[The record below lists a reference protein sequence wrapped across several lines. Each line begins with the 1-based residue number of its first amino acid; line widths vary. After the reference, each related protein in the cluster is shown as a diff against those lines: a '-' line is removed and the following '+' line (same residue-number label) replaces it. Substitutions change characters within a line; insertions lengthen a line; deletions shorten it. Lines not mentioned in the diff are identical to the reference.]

1 MDAKELKA
9 ALETLSVDLEG
20 KNKAEVKTV
29 MDTFEAKYTDVV
41 ANAVTEVKEQFEAK
55 LKEVQDHADALD
67 VKLNESKAQ
76 KKEKEVTLKS
86 LINDNFDSIS
96 KVKKGNSVTMETKVV
111 GDMTLSASLT
121 GDQPRDYSMVV
132 AGVPR
137 QLVNFADLVQS
148 VSISGGTWTFPKE
161 TGSEGAI
168 ATQTEGSAKS
178 QIDYDF
184 TMVDVNT
191 DFIAG
196 YATYSKKMSNNLP
209 FLESY
214 LPEAMTRDYWIQE
227 NSTFNTALIAGATA
241 SSEIITGKN
250 KIEMLINEIATLEGL
265 NFSPNGIALS
275 PADFYS
281 ILKTEK
287 STGAGYGLPGV
298 VSFENG
304 QLRINGIPLF
314 KVNWLA
320 ANKYHVADWSQVK
333 KVVTEGLSVAFSTED
348 GDNFKKNNIT
358 ARVEAQVG
366 LAVERGDACIYGDFT
381 AI

>member
-1 MDAKELKA
+1 MDAELKS
-9 ALETLSVDLEG
+9 ALSTLSVELEG
-20 KNKAEVKTV
+20 KNK
-29 MDTFEAKYTDVV
+29 
-41 ANAVTEVKEQFEAK
+41 TEVKSVMDAFEVKYSGIVEGAVASVQEEFEAK
-55 LKEVQDHADALD
+55 LKEVQAHADTLD
-67 VKLNESKAQ
+67 IKLNESKAQ
-76 KKEKEVTLKS
+76 IKEKSITLKS
-86 LINDNFDSIS
+86 LIQDNFDNI
-96 KVKKGNSVTMETKVV
+96 KEVRKGKEVTMDTKAVA
-111 GDMTLSASLT
+111 DMTLAASLT
-121 GDQPRDYSMVV
+121 GDQPRDYSAVV

-137 QLVNFADLVQS
+137 QMVNFADLVQA
-148 VSISGGTWTFPKE
+148 VTINGGTYTFPKE

-196 YATYSKKMSNNLP
+196 YATYSKKMANNLP

-214 LPEAMTRDYWIQE
+214 LPQAMTRDYWKQE
-227 NSTFNTALIAGATA
+227 NSAFNTALIAGATA
-241 SSEIITGKN
+241 SAQIITGKN
-250 KIEMLINEIATLEGL
+250 MIEMLMNEVATLEGL

-298 VSFENG
+298 VTFENG

-333 KVVTEGLSVAFSTED
+333 KVVTEGLNVAFSTED
-348 GDNFKKNNIT
+348 GDNFKKNNIS

-381 AI
+381 AV